1 MPETRGADLE
11 TTGAAFGA
19 MGAPG
24 DMPLLKGLRRLVGRV
39 SSSWS
44 RTGGNGGRD
53 RVGRGSGGDAEG
65 LELEN
70 RG

>member
-19 MGAPG
+19 MGAAG
-24 DMPLLKGLRRLVGRV
+24 DIPLLRGLRRLVGRV
-39 SSSWS
+39 SSSLS
-44 RTGGNGGRD
+44 RAGARS
-53 RVGRGSGGDAEG
+53 SGGEGRRGEAEG